1 MTTIAWR
8 FVKAKYQNKAF
19 AGEGAQKFP
28 GRWNTAAFPMVYT
41 SSAVSLAV
49 LELLAYIEDAS
60 LLASYLLF
68 RADLGDSLMETLQDA
83 DLPSD
88 WRSVP
93 APDSTKTIGDTWFH
107 QGRSA
112 VLSVPSAVVPLE
124 RNYLINPVHRDFR
137 KIKLSGPVDFEFE
150 PRLMQL
156 VRP

>member
-1 MTTIAWR
+1 MTAIAWR
-8 FVKAKYQNKAF
+8 FVKAKYQEKAF

-28 GRWNTAAFPMVYT
+28 GRWNTAAFPVVYT
-41 SSAVSLAV
+41 CGSVSLAI

-60 LLASYLLF
+60 LLPSYLLF
-68 RADLGDSLMETLQDA
+68 RADLPENLMETLPDA

-88 WRSVP
+88 WRGFP
-93 APDSTKTIGDTWFH
+93 APDSTKTIGDTWFQ

-112 VLSVPSAVVPLE
+112 VLSVPSALVPLE

-137 KIKLSGPVDFEFE
+137 KIKLSGPVDFEFD

-156 VRP
+156 VRD

>member
-8 FVKAKYQNKAF
+8 FVKAKYQDKPL

-28 GRWNTAAFPMVYT
+28 GRWNTAAFPVVCT
-41 SSAVSLAV
+41 SGSVSLAI

-60 LLASYLLF
+60 LLRSYLLF
-68 RADLGDSLMETLQDA
+68 RADLPQNLVETLPDA
-83 DLPSD
+83 ELPSD
-88 WRSVP
+88 WRGFP
-93 APDSTKTIGDTWFH
+93 APDSTKTIGDTWFQ

-112 VLSVPSAVVPLE
+112 VLSVPSALVPLE

-150 PRLMQL
+150 PRLMQS
-156 VRP
+156 VRH